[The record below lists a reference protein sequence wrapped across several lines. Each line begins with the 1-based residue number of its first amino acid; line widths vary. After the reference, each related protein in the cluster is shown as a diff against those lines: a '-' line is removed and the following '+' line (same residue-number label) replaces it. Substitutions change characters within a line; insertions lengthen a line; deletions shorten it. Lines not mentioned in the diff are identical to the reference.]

1 MVSSSWNNQPVRTPD
16 EKRLDHMSQDWLIA
30 LIGFALALVGIAVAV
45 AAIFL
50 PRWLDRRE
58 QERPWKL
65 LGEALKKQ
73 GRLEPVTDN
82 RPPSIPPNAKRHPT
96 LPIWGWWE
104 SDS

>member
-1 MVSSSWNNQPVRTPD
+1 MVSSSWDNQQVRTPD

-30 LIGFALALVGIAVAV
+30 LIGFALALFGIAVA
-45 AAIFL
+45 AIVL

-73 GRLEPVTDN
+73 ERLEGGV
-82 RPPSIPPNAKRHPT
+82 RSVV
-96 LPIWGWWE
+96 
-104 SDS
+104 